1 MCWIFNYV
9 LLACSILLWHQW
21 KPIKPPRNIT
31 LYVCEQTKTDTF
43 GLLLFQGI
51 GHIISLINVIC
62 IICIHILV
70 FVRIYTVARGTRNSR
85 NASSKS
91 NSVSVTITTNV
102 DSPSDG
108 KTDQQS
114 SRNHLRYTTCSQTQ
128 KMEHSIAFTCILLIG
143 LFSFI
148 PSRSLIAYESTH
160 PNFWKNWQQ
169 MSSSKLNILLF
180 LRGSYSLYFACTV
193 FVYMFLDSFFRTEM
207 KSLMGFWK
215 HISIFLIC
223 WNYLYV
229 LQNTYM

>member
-1 MCWIFNYV
+1 MYFSPV
-9 LLACSILLWHQW
+9 LYFYGINENSSNHQE
-21 KPIKPPRNIT
+21 RNIT

-62 IICIHILV
+62 IICIYILV
-70 FVRIYTVARGTRNSR
+70 FVRIYTVARETRNSR
-85 NASSKS
+85 TASSKS
-91 NSVSVTITTNV
+91 NSVPVTITTNV

-108 KTDQQS
+108 KTDPQS
-114 SRNHLRYTTCSQTQ
+114 SRNHLRCTSCSQTQ
-128 KMEHSIAFTCILLIG
+128 KMEHSIAFTCMTILLIG

-180 LRGSYSLYFACTV
+180 LRRSYSLYFACTV
-193 FVYMFLDSFFRTEM
+193 FVYMFCDSFVRTEM
-207 KSLMGFWK
+207 ESWMGF
-215 HISIFLIC
+215 
-223 WNYLYV
+223 
-229 LQNTYM
+229 

>member
-1 MCWIFNYV
+1 MYFSPV
-9 LLACSILLWHQW
+9 LYFYGINENPSNHQE
-21 KPIKPPRNIT
+21 KNIT

-62 IICIHILV
+62 IICIYILV
-70 FVRIYTVARGTRNSR
+70 FVRIYTVARETRNSR
-85 NASSKS
+85 TASSKS
-91 NSVSVTITTNV
+91 NSVPVTITTNV

-128 KMEHSIAFTCILLIG
+128 KMEHSIAFTCMTILLIG

-207 KSLMGFWK
+207 KSWMGF
-215 HISIFLIC
+215 
-223 WNYLYV
+223 
-229 LQNTYM
+229 